1 MKTMKRQL
9 IDLIDKQADMLD
21 RLLDKLDDAAEELH
35 DKERDLGL
43 LRSYSKGLEKINDNS
58 TALYEK
64 MYEELQDWKA
74 IAIHYQGVKYD
85 IEKAIADF
93 IDVNSS
99 SPQSSKLIRKL
110 EEVLVEY
117 VKEDTTYVVR
127 GNGEFAST
135 DENAD
140 CTECRTDNW

>member
-1 MKTMKRQL
+1 MKMMKRQL
-9 IDLIDKQADMLD
+9 IDLADKQADMLD

-43 LRSYSKGLEKINDNS
+43 LRSYSRGLEKINDNS
-58 TALYEK
+58 TALYDK

-93 IDVNSS
+93 IDMNAS
-99 SPQSSKLIRKL
+99 SPQSSKLIHKL

-117 VKEDTTYVVR
+117 TKEDTTYVVR
-127 GNGEFAST
+127 GNGEFAPTGEDVSCPECST
-135 DENAD
+135 N
-140 CTECRTDNW
+140 NW